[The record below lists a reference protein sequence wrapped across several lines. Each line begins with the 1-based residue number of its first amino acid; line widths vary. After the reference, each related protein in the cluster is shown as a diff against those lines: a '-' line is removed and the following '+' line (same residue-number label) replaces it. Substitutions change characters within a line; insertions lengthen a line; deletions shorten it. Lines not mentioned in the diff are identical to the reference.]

1 MYIYIILLKALNV
14 RETSKGVRI
23 LILTPFNVSLYTVYY
38 IRHDVKRR
46 KNSDVS
52 LCSGFI

>member
-14 RETSKGVRI
+14 RETLKGVRI

-46 KNSDVS
+46 
-52 LCSGFI
+52 